1 MNMNIP
7 QNKNN
12 WQFALEIF
20 LEEWKEKDF
29 VEAALLTGSR
39 AINTQTEYSD
49 VDVYIIL
56 SEDVDWRERGNKV
69 INGVLIEYFANPPRQ
84 IRHYFK
90 KEFRENS
97 RCTARI
103 VAVGKVLF
111 DKTGIAEELKR
122 EALEHMEK
130 PFQKPDKVWIEVAKY
145 GLWDMLDSVK
155 DAKERNDPSFPYLYH
170 LTLNEV
176 LGVYSQFLSVE
187 APPASKVYRMF
198 ADGEFREAYMFE
210 PFPDG
215 EFMALFLSAIER
227 EQVETLEKLILHVF
241 ERMGGFNID
250 GWRLK
255 TETEV

>member
-1 MNMNIP
+1 MNTA
-7 QNKNN
+7 KNN
-12 WQFALEIF
+12 WQRALEKF

-39 AINTQTEYSD
+39 AIGTDTLYSD
-49 VDVYIIL
+49 VDIYIIL
-56 SEDVDWRERGNKV
+56 SDSVEWRERGNKV
-69 INGVLIEYFANPPRQ
+69 IDGVLIEYFANPPRQ
-84 IRHYFK
+84 IKHYFE
-90 KEFRENS
+90 KELKENS
-97 RCTARI
+97 KCTARI
-103 VAVGKVLF
+103 VAVGETLF

-122 EALEHMEK
+122 EALNYMK
-130 PFQKPDKVWIEVAKY
+130 KSFQKPDEVWIEIAKY
-145 GLWDMLDSVK
+145 GLWDMLDSTK
-155 DAKERNDPSFPYLYH
+155 DAEERNDPSFSYLYH

-176 LGVYSQFLSVE
+176 LGVYSKFLSVE

-227 EQVETLEKLILHVF
+227 EQVETLERLILHVF

-255 TETEV
+255 TKTEV